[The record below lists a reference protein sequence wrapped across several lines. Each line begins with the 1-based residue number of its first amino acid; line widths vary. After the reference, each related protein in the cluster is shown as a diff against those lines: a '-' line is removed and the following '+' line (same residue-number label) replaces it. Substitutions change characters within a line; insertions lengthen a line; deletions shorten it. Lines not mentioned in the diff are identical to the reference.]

1 MHHVYG
7 SRYADAD
14 DAAAFYWPS
23 FYSIE
28 MKGGV
33 RCDELVSKL
42 RASVNGSAGAGL
54 SEQEVQAWFYFCH
67 EYVHFLQD
75 LRCANLRRDAV
86 CRLRVALGRQ
96 DELIDGEDV
105 NPVDTGI
112 KLEATDCKRT
122 SDDAWT
128 VEFKNYESCTF
139 TKVALAECIA
149 MVLEDELRV
158 AREGRRNVAYL
169 PYDMPY
175 LVAELILGDSFPDL
189 KATVL
194 DVCEAALQTECPVS
208 AFVNY
213 LKSVAGSRSSGP
225 VSYDMVLKWC
235 RENDYRQCEEFDDG
249 VFSGLVAELLGRG
262 KMKVLSQWLSE
273 KVDKIAEVT
282 DKNRFGLFRMIYER
296 SICSG
301 KPLADQIAQLVKNC
315 AYPLIADQSN
325 AYCHEKD
332 GNEVGFW
339 LGLATAYE
347 LVVNSDVEIPCGM
360 LPFCRQ
366 ANNPILN
373 RDFATAPKVSAFCT
387 FNPRFVQQD
396 GNVDCPFVYV
406 WKKRLDQNEA
416 GVVAK

>member
-112 KLEATDCKRT
+112 KLEATDCKRA

-158 AREGRRNVAYL
+158 AREGRRNVDYL

-208 AFVNY
+208 TFVNY
-213 LKSVAGSRSSGP
+213 LKSVAGSRSSDP

-235 RENDYRQCEEFDDG
+235 CENNYLLCREMDDH
-249 VFSGLVAELLGRG
+249 VFSELVAQPLGQG
-262 KMKVLSQWLSE
+262 KLKVLSQWLSV
-273 KVDKIAEVT
+273 KIDKITEVT
-282 DKNRFGLFRMIYER
+282 GENKFGLFRMIYQCC
-296 SICSG
+296 ICPG
-301 KPLADQIAQLVKNC
+301 KPLVDQIAQMVKDC
-315 AYPLIADQSN
+315 AYPLITDESN
-325 AYCHEKD
+325 AYCHEND
-332 GNEVGFW
+332 GNEIGLW

-347 LVVNSDVEIPCGM
+347 LVANSGAETTCGM
-360 LPFCRQ
+360 LPFCIQ
-366 ANNPILN
+366 ANNSSLN
-373 RDFATAPKVSAFCT
+373 PNYVTAPKVSSYCRS
-387 FNPRFVQQD
+387 NPRLVQQN
-396 GNVDCPFVYV
+396 GNVDCPFIYV
-406 WKKRLDQNEA
+406 WKKRRVQDGSGA
-416 GVVAK
+416 VAK